1 MIRRTVVA
9 LLALVAMFHART
21 LAADPPPESKRKI
34 GSQNSG
40 EPFGVVQN
48 PWSTMRVQA
57 LEKLIPLLLGARC

>member
-1 MIRRTVVA
+1 
-9 LLALVAMFHART
+9 MFHART
-21 LAADPPPESKRKI
+21 LAADPPTESKRKI